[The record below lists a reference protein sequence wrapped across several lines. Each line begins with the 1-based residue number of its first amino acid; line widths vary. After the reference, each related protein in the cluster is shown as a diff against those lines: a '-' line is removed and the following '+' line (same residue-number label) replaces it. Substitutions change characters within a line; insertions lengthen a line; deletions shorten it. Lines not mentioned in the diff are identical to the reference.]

1 MSHLSDT
8 LIHVCPVCKSNLFR
22 IFLEDSDSNR
32 INIICSTYSVEDKK
46 EAHFYMCWL
55 NNAFWFQT
63 INIDRY
69 RVIYDNKDGLSIR
82 DGAVIVLTK
91 HLSSHKEFVEIN
103 SLEKIQNLLLLS

>member
-1 MSHLSDT
+1 
-8 LIHVCPVCKSNLFR
+8 
-22 IFLEDSDSNR
+22 
-32 INIICSTYSVEDKK
+32 
-46 EAHFYMCWL
+46 MCWL

-103 SLEKIQNLLLLS
+103 SLEKIQNLLLLSWSKHLKVSSMFLPESIKSLDGNGLSKVINVMQSNNLFV